1 MPKPHVLSR
10 RFSTR
15 VGRLCASA
23 LCTLLLSVL
32 CIVGAHASGAVSP
45 LPTRLDPGLVE
56 QINAAPESQH
66 RILIRM
72 EDRAD
77 LSAAARIE
85 DWSARGWA
93 VYRSLRRTADLSQT
107 ELLSRASLARAQGK
121 AADLKSYWIVNLVS
135 MTADR
140 QTILEL
146 AELPGVQSI
155 QPELKLEIP
164 RPDPEPS
171 VRAPLAIEWGIN
183 KIRAPEVWSVY
194 GTTGAGV
201 VLANVDT
208 GVQFNHPA
216 LVGQYRGNLGGGN
229 FDHNYNWFDPA
240 FGTAFP
246 NDSNGHGTHTMG
258 TSVGGDGGSNQI
270 GVAPGAKWISA
281 FGCCPSNEALLE
293 AQQFMLAP
301 TDLTGNNPDPDLRPQ
316 VLNQSWGGPGGSEI
330 FEEVI
335 AALRASGIFPAFSA
349 GNNGASTAVTGC
361 GRLGSPGDN
370 PSAFNVGNTDI
381 NDLIASSSS
390 RGPNPVTGKVGPEVS
405 APGSN
410 VRSSVPGNGYSNFSG
425 TSMASPHVAG
435 AVGLLIAVEPRL
447 KGRIDELEELLRKTA
462 APLTSTQA
470 CGGVAGSQIP
480 NNVFGWGRIDV
491 KAAADMVFDAGY
503 IEGNVTVAGILT
515 AGVVVSYTR
524 LGKSLTTSSDA
535 SGRYRIVA
543 GAGTWAMQ
551 AAFQGQ
557 TLSAP
562 AVAVVADVATTQ
574 DFALSAISSFALSGT
589 VTEVGTG
596 APIRA
601 LLMIADDRNQ
611 APVWSDAITGAY
623 SLNVPAGTWSLTAT
637 HPGYQPLS
645 QSVSVGGV
653 VNLQM
658 TPRQNY
664 SCLDSTEVGGPIY
677 SWADATDG
685 TAFPLDDDASSGAQ
699 TLPGTFN
706 YFGNPFTSVRIN
718 SNGFLFFGTTVYT
731 TANMYLPFEG
741 RPNNDVMALGE
752 DLNPALGAQGNIYGK
767 TVGTQYVVQYH
778 QVQHWAS
785 GFPETFQIILD
796 TATGQ
801 ITYQYHTLSN
811 PDFTTVGVE
820 DSLGAVGQLYSFR
833 NSANLQ
839 PGTAVRFTPATG
851 NLVNWGCDHALT
863 LTQSDSVDPV
873 ALGQEVTYTLHWNLT
888 GFGGAP
894 QANLTATVPANSSFV
909 AASGGVTPVAGVL
922 TWPLG
927 DQRPR
932 ASGTAWFT
940 VNAESIPQMSTSAT
954 ISDASNE
961 TRSATQ
967 TTAVV
972 IIDSIFNNGFE

>member
-1 MPKPHVLSR
+1 MPTNCIPARSPR
-10 RFSTR
+10 I
-15 VGRLCASA
+15 RLRLSA
-23 LCTLLLSVL
+23 LSTCSTTLLALLLAAGVQ
-32 CIVGAHASGAVSP
+32 A
-45 LPTRLDPGLVE
+45 
-56 QINAAPESQH
+56 AAPAARP
-66 RILIRM
+66 RIDPVLAADLAAAPDAQQPVLIRLA
-72 EDRAD
+72 DRAD
-77 LSAAARIE
+77 LSAASRIE
-85 DWSARGWA
+85 DWNQRGWA
-93 VYRSLRRTADLSQT
+93 VYRALRQTAAHSQT
-107 ELLSRASLARAQGK
+107 EVLARATAARSQGK
-121 AADLKSYWIVNLVS
+121 AAEIKSYWIANLVS
-135 MTADR
+135 MSADR
-140 QTILEL
+140 ATLLEL
-146 AELPGVQSI
+146 ANLPGVLSI
-155 QPELKLEIP
+155 QPALKLELP
-164 RPDPEPS
+164 VVEPEPA
-171 VRAPLAIEWGIN
+171 RAAPLAIEWGIN

-216 LVGQYRGNLGGGN
+216 LVNQYRGNLGGGN

-240 FGTAFP
+240 FGTPSP

-258 TSVGGDGGSNQI
+258 TSIGDDGGGNQI

-301 TDLTGNNPDPDLRPQ
+301 TDLAGNNPNPDLRPQ

-335 AALRASGIFPAFSA
+335 ASLRASGIFPAFSA
-349 GNNGASTAVTGC
+349 GNNGASTAITGC

-381 NDLIASSSS
+381 NDLISSSSS
-390 RGPNPVTGKVGPEVS
+390 RGPNPITGKIGPEVS

-410 VRSSVPGNGYSNFSG
+410 VRSSVPGSGYSNFSG

-462 APLTSTQA
+462 APLTSSQA
-470 CGGVAGSQIP
+470 CGGVPGSQVP

-503 IEGNVTVAGILT
+503 IEGDVTVAGMPT
-515 AGVVVSYTR
+515 AGVLISYTR
-524 LGKSLTTSSDA
+524 LGKTLTTLSDA
-535 SGRYRIVA
+535 NGRYRIVA

-551 AAFQGQ
+551 ASFQGQ
-557 TLSAP
+557 NLAAP
-562 AVAVVADVATTQ
+562 AVSVVADSTTTQ
-574 DFALSAISSFALSGT
+574 HFALAAISSFALSGT

-601 LLMIADDRNQ
+601 LVMIADDSNQ

-645 QSVSVGGV
+645 QSVSAGGAL
-653 VNLQM
+653 NLQM

-664 SCLDSTEVGGPIY
+664 SCLDSTEVGGPVY
-677 SWADATDG
+677 NWADATDG
-685 TAFPLDDDASSGAQ
+685 TAFPLDDDASSAAQ

-706 YFGNPFTSVRIN
+706 YFGSPFTSVRIN
-718 SNGFLFFGTTVYT
+718 SNGFLFFGTTSFT

-741 RPNNDVMALGE
+741 RPNNDVMGLGE
-752 DLNPALGAQGNIYGK
+752 DLNPALGAQGNIFAK
-767 TVGTQYVVQYH
+767 TIGTRYVVQYH
-778 QVQHWAS
+778 QIQHWAS

-811 PDFTTVGVE
+811 PEFTSVGLE

-839 PGTAVRFTPATG
+839 PGRAVQFTPAMG
-851 NLVNWGCDHALT
+851 NQVNWGCDHALT
-863 LTQSDSVDPV
+863 LTQSDSADPI
-873 ALGQEVTYTLHWNLT
+873 APGQEVTYALHWNLT

-894 QANLTATVPANSSFV
+894 AAELTATVPANATFV

-940 VNAESIPQMSTSAT
+940 VSADSGPLLSTSAM

-961 TRSATQ
+961 TRSAAQ

-972 IIDSIFNNGFE
+972 ISDSIFSSGFE